1 MNASSPMTFE
11 ELKEKLSL
19 LDEVTLLETLEVS
32 SYDIV
37 EAFEDLI
44 EEKQEE
50 LREGLDDYD

>member
-1 MNASSPMTFE
+1 MTFE

-19 LDEVTLLETLEVS
+19 LDEITLLETLQVN

-44 EEKQEE
+44 EENQEYYR
-50 LREGLDDYD
+50 LLTEGDLD

>member
-1 MNASSPMTFE
+1 MTFE